1 MLLTMYEKTIEE
13 VYSLLNT
20 QFEGLT
26 SEEAILRLE
35 KYGPNSVSSERKINP
50 LKIFLSQF
58 KNLLVI
64 ILLLAGVITGV
75 IGIIENNMESI
86 IDVSVIA
93 IVVLLNAFLGFF
105 QFF

>member
-1 MLLTMYEKTIEE
+1 M
-13 VYSLLNT
+13 
-20 QFEGLT
+20 
-26 SEEAILRLE
+26 
-35 KYGPNSVSSERKINP
+35 NP

-75 IGIIENNMESI
+75 IGIIEKNMESI

-93 IVVLLNAFLGFF
+93 IVVLLNA
-105 QFF
+105 